1 MPSLS
6 LRINLDPEGRIG
18 PGKIALLE
26 QIATFG
32 SIAAAGRAM
41 GMSYRR
47 AWELVEE
54 LNAIF
59 GKPVVERQIGGR
71 HGGGAKLTVLGL
83 ALVSRFRA
91 IERAAAEA
99 AQAHLS
105 ALQVEVVQTPREPTK
120 ALPEDVAP

>member
-32 SIAAAGRAM
+32 SIAAAGRSM

-59 GKPVVERQIGGR
+59 GKQVVERQIGGR

-105 ALQVEVVQTPREPTK
+105 ALQVEVVQTPREPSK

>member
-59 GKPVVERQIGGR
+59 GKQVVERQIGGR

-105 ALQVEVVQTPREPTK
+105 ALQVEVVQAPREPST